1 LEPEPWQ
8 RDLARAVTDVRELLR
23 LLDLDPADLPDVARQ
38 HAGFPLRVPRHFVG
52 LMRRGDPLDPLLL
65 QVLPTA
71 REDDPVPGFAA
82 DPVGDLAAGQAP
94 GLLQKYT
101 GRALLLATGACA
113 VHCRYCFRR
122 HFPYVEQAGPRHWRQ
137 ALQHIRERGDID
149 ELILSGGD
157 PLSLSD
163 GRLAEITRAADQV
176 PRLRALR
183 IHTRLPVVL
192 PTRITAELGALLAET
207 RLAVTLVVHVNH
219 PNELSPAL
227 DAALARLRRAVPDL
241 WLLNQAVLLKSVND
255 DADTLVELSKRLAES
270 RILPYYL
277 HMLDPVAGAAHFDV
291 PEALATALLATV
303 SARLPGYLV
312 PRLVRERPGEPGK
325 SPVA

>member
-1 LEPEPWQ
+1 
-8 RDLARAVTDVRELLR
+8 
-23 LLDLDPADLPDVARQ
+23 
-38 HAGFPLRVPRHFVG
+38 
-52 LMRRGDPLDPLLL
+52 
-65 QVLPTA
+65 
-71 REDDPVPGFAA
+71 
-82 DPVGDLAAGQAP
+82 
-94 GLLQKYT
+94 
-101 GRALLLATGACA
+101 
-113 VHCRYCFRR
+113 
-122 HFPYVEQAGPRHWRQ
+122 
-137 ALQHIRERGDID
+137 
-149 ELILSGGD
+149 
-157 PLSLSD
+157 
-163 GRLAEITRAADQV
+163 
-176 PRLRALR
+176 
-183 IHTRLPVVL
+183 VL